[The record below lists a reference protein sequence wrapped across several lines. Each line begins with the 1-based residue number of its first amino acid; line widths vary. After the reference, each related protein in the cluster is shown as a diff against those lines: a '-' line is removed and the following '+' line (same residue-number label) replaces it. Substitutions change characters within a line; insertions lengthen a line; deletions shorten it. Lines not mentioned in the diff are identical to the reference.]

1 MKQTKIAM
9 VTGGSRGIG
18 KNAAIRLADK
28 GLDVIVTY
36 RTSKKEAEDVVRII
50 ESMGRKAKA
59 FQMDSGKSV
68 STFDGFVTAVSNYL
82 QETYD
87 VNKLDYLI
95 NNAGI
100 GGHGSLETVTEEAF
114 DNMFN
119 VQFKGVFF
127 LTQKLLP
134 FINDNGGII
143 NISSGLT
150 RIIFPNTDVY
160 ASAKGAI
167 EVLSKVWAAEL
178 TSKKI
183 RVNVV
188 APGAIATDFNGGLTR
203 DNPEMNKTISSI
215 TALGRPGMPEDL
227 GGVIAFLCTDDAYWI
242 NAQRIEVSGGMRI

>member
-1 MKQTKIAM
+1 MERTKIAL

-18 KNAAIRLADK
+18 KNAALRLADK

-36 RTSKKEAEDVVRII
+36 RTSEKEAEEVVKEI
-50 ESMGRKAKA
+50 ESRGRKAIA
-59 FQMDSGKSV
+59 FQLDSSKPV
-68 STFDGFVTAVSNYL
+68 ATFDRFVAGVSDYL
-82 QETYD
+82 KETYG
-87 VNKLDYLI
+87 VAKFDYLI

-114 DNMFN
+114 DYMFN
-119 VQFKGVFF
+119 VQFKSVFF

-134 FINDNGGII
+134 FINDNGGIV

-178 TSKKI
+178 ASKKI

-188 APGAIATDFNGGLTR
+188 APGAIATDFNGGVTR
-203 DNPEMNKTISSI
+203 DNPEMNKTVSSI
-215 TALGRPGMPEDL
+215 TALGRPGLPEDL

>member
-1 MKQTKIAM
+1 MEQIKIAL

-18 KNAAIRLADK
+18 KNAALRLADK
-28 GLDVIVTY
+28 GLDVVLTY
-36 RTSKKEAEDVVRII
+36 RTRVKEAEEVVKLI
-50 ESMGRKAKA
+50 ESRGQKAKA

-68 STFDGFVTAVSNYL
+68 GTLDAFVVQFSDYL
-82 QETYD
+82 MEAYG
-87 VNKLDYLI
+87 VAKFDYLI

-100 GGHGSLETVTEEAF
+100 GGHGSLETTTEESF

-119 VQFKGVFF
+119 VQFKSVFF

-134 FINDNGGII
+134 LINDNGGIV

-178 TSKKI
+178 AAKKI

-188 APGAIATDFNGGLTR
+188 APGAIATDFNGGVTR
-203 DNPEMNKTISSI
+203 DNPEMNKTVSSI

-227 GGVIAFLCTDDAYWI
+227 GGVIAFLCTDDAFWI

>member
-1 MKQTKIAM
+1 MNQTKIAL

-18 KNAAIRLADK
+18 KNTALRLADK
-28 GLDVIVTY
+28 GLDVIITY
-36 RTSKKEAEDVVRII
+36 RNSEKEAQEVVKEI
-50 ESMGRKAKA
+50 EGKYRKAKA
-59 FQMDSGKSV
+59 FQLDSGKPIA
-68 STFDGFVTAVSNYL
+68 TFDGFVTIVSDYL
-82 QETYD
+82 KETYG
-87 VNKLDYLI
+87 VAKFDYLV

-100 GGHGSLETVTEEAF
+100 GGHGSLESVTEEAF

-134 FINDNGGII
+134 LLNDNGGII

-178 TSKKI
+178 AGRKI
-183 RVNVV
+183 RVNVI
-188 APGAIATDFNGGLTR
+188 APGAIATDFNGGVTR
-203 DNPEMNKTISSI
+203 DNPEMNKTVSSI
-215 TALGRPGMPEDL
+215 TALGRPGLPDDL

>member
-1 MKQTKIAM
+1 MEQIKIAL

-18 KNAAIRLADK
+18 KNAALRLADK
-28 GLDVIVTY
+28 GLDIVLTY
-36 RTSKKEAEDVVRII
+36 RTREKEAEEVVKLI
-50 ESMGRKAKA
+50 ESRGQKAKA

-68 STFDGFVTAVSNYL
+68 GTLDAFVVQFSDYL
-82 QETYD
+82 METYG
-87 VNKLDYLI
+87 VAKFDYLI

-100 GGHGSLETVTEEAF
+100 GGHGSLETTTEESF

-119 VQFKGVFF
+119 VQFKSVFF

-134 FINDNGGII
+134 LINDNGGIV

-178 TSKKI
+178 AAKKI
-183 RVNVV
+183 RVNIV
-188 APGAIATDFNGGLTR
+188 APGAIATDFNGGVTR
-203 DNPEMNKTISSI
+203 DNPEMNKTVSSI
-215 TALGRPGMPEDL
+215 TALGRPGIKKYSASPRS
-227 GGVIAFLCTDDAYWI
+227 IA
-242 NAQRIEVSGGMRI
+242 S

>member
-1 MKQTKIAM
+1 MKETKIAL

-18 KNAAIRLADK
+18 KDAALRLADK
-28 GLDVIVTY
+28 GLDVMLTY
-36 RTSKKEAEDVVRII
+36 RSSEKEAEEVVKEI
-50 ESMGRKAKA
+50 ESRGRKAKA
-59 FQMDSGKSV
+59 FQIDSGKPLV
-68 STFDGFVTAVSNYL
+68 KFDGFVAAVSDYL
-82 QETYD
+82 KGTYG
-87 VNKLDYLI
+87 VAKFDYLI

-100 GGHGSLETVTEEAF
+100 GGHGSLESITEEDF
-114 DNMFN
+114 DHLFN

-134 FINDNGGII
+134 FINNNGGII

-150 RIIFPNTDVY
+150 RIIFPNTGVY

-178 TSKKI
+178 ASQKI

-188 APGAIATDFNGGLTR
+188 APGAVATDFNGGITR
-203 DNPEMNKTISSI
+203 DNPEMNKNVSSM
-215 TALGRPGMPEDL
+215 TALGRPGLPEDL

-242 NAQRIEVSGGMRI
+242 NGQRIEVSGGARI